1 MSKEHVRLI
10 DANALKKRVVKVM
23 FRDCPESGEF
33 YAVGTDDI
41 DIMPTI
47 DPESLRLTAHIM
59 RGTVPNTHDDAF
71 CSNCRSYLGIP
82 GVDYEDYDS
91 VLSHRYKYCPYC
103 NARIVSA
110 DE

>member
-47 DPESLRLTAHIM
+47 DPESLRPTAHWE
-59 RGTVPNTHDDAF
+59 NEDDFNGDPVVWF
-71 CSNCRSYLGIP
+71 CSACKERFFYMMVRQKKTIISIAHIAVQGW
-82 GVDYEDYDS
+82 
-91 VLSHRYKYCPYC
+91 
-103 NARIVSA
+103 
-110 DE
+110 

>member
-33 YAVGTDDI
+33 YAVGTGDI

-47 DPESLRLTAHIM
+47 DPESLRPTAH
-59 RGTVPNTHDDAF
+59 
-71 CSNCRSYLGIP
+71 
-82 GVDYEDYDS
+82 
-91 VLSHRYKYCPYC
+91 
-103 NARIVSA
+103 
-110 DE
+110 